1 MSDGEPPVED
11 PPAAEEAPAE
21 DPPAEAPPVEEA
33 PEVAEAAPEEAPVE
47 DAPAEEPAEA
57 AEEVPAA
64 EEAGPDGVPSE
75 AAPSEKPAASVAGS
89 EKAAEPEKPA
99 KPEKSEIAK
108 RIESDPTELH
118 FLDPFRHLPHKVDI
132 SDVPKINGSR
142 SVWRLGMRKLEETFA
157 EHIANMHLDFE
168 SKAAEYEKLQHQCET
183 NLHFLEGFYLDMQN
197 LLNEKYSSIKV
208 ERDEWEA
215 EKE

>member
-21 DPPAEAPPVEEA
+21 DPPAEAPPAEEA
-33 PEVAEAAPEEAPVE
+33 TEVEAAPEEAPVE
-47 DAPAEEPAEA
+47 DVPAKEPSEAP
-57 AEEVPAA
+57 EEVPAA
-64 EEAGPDGVPSE
+64 EGEGPDGVPSE
-75 AAPSEKPAASVAGS
+75 AAPSENPAASVAGS
-89 EKAAEPEKPA
+89 EKAMPAEKPA

-108 RIESDPTELH
+108 RIEADPTELH
-118 FLDPFRHLPHKVDI
+118 FLDPFRHLPEKVDV

-168 SKAAEYEKLQHQCET
+168 SKAAEYEKIQNKCET

-197 LLNEKYSSIKV
+197 LLNEKYASIKV